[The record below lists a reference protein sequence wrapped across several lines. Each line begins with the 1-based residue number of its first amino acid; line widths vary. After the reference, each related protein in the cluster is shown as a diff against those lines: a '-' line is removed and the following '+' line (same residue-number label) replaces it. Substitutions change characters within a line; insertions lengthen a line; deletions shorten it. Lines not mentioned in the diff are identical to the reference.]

1 MIAARILSVLAA
13 AFLVTAFAIA
23 AFWPPDTPLRDLL
36 DMVDSGWV
44 PALQAFTH
52 DSLSPWLWANVVMP
66 VLERPG
72 WLPPTA
78 IGLIFFGG
86 AVNLSGPRGSRTRPR
101 RWRS

>member
-1 MIAARILSVLAA
+1 VIAARILSVLAA
-13 AFLVTAFAIA
+13 AFFVLAFAIA

-36 DMVDSGWV
+36 GMIDSRCV
-44 PALQAFTH
+44 PTLQLLIQKGVSSWAWTTLAL
-52 DSLSPWLWANVVMP
+52 P

>member
-13 AFLVTAFAIA
+13 AFLVVAFAVA
-23 AFWPPDTPLRDLL
+23 ALWPPDMPLKDLL
-36 DMVDSGWV
+36 GMADSSWV
-44 PALQAFTH
+44 PALQVFVQNT
-52 DSLSPWLWANVVMP
+52 LSPWVWTNLAVP

-86 AVNLSGPRGSRTRPR
+86 AVNFSGPRGSRTRPR

>member
-1 MIAARILSVLAA
+1 
-13 AFLVTAFAIA
+13 
-23 AFWPPDTPLRDLL
+23 
-36 DMVDSGWV
+36 
-44 PALQAFTH
+44 
-52 DSLSPWLWANVVMP
+52 